1 MTISEHDDGPEA
13 TDIQAMAALWAV
25 RAQGDAFGESDIVAL
40 TEWLEASDAHADAY
54 RNAVAVWE
62 GFDLS
67 EFAAKP
73 AVASQP
79 EIPVV
84 VRLADRKPRVTRPPV
99 WAWGAGGAV
108 AACLAAALVLPQLAA
123 RPDPVAVYQT
133 VKGQRQTVALSDGT
147 ELRLNTD
154 TKVSVQIGKAGRKLT
169 LDHGEIALKV
179 VHDEK
184 RPFTL
189 DSGDLRLTDIGTEFN
204 VLRGDSD
211 TRVTVREGSVMLK
224 PITATDIQPV
234 VLRSGDL
241 GVHRD
246 GNFASTVN
254 KVNADEAFAW
264 QTAHAVYRNQPLSVV
279 VKDLNRY
286 FATPI
291 TVDKDAGQMRLNA
304 VLTLDSESSVVG
316 RLQDYLPLDAKTT
329 AQGIVLS
336 RGSGRNR

>member
-1 MTISEHDDGPEA
+1 MAVFEHDNDPEA

-25 RAQGDAFGESDIVAL
+25 RAQGETFGEQDIIAL

-54 RNAVAVWE
+54 RQAVLTWE
-62 GFDLS
+62 GFDLTAPVQ
-67 EFAAKP
+67 AAP
-73 AVASQP
+73 VSQP

-84 VRLADRKPRVTRPPV
+84 VRLADRKPRNARPPV

-133 VKGQRQTVALSDGT
+133 VKGQRQTVALADGT
-147 ELRLNTD
+147 ELKLNTD
-154 TKVSVQIGKAGRKLT
+154 TKVSVQIGKAGRKLV
-169 LDHGEIALKV
+169 LDHGEVALKV

-189 DSGDLRLTDIGTEFN
+189 DSGDVRLTDIGTEFN
-204 VLRGDSD
+204 VLRGEAD

-224 PITATDIQPV
+224 PITAPDIQPV
-234 VLRSGDL
+234 VLRSGYL
-241 GVHRD
+241 AVHRD
-246 GNFASTVN
+246 GGFASTVN
-254 KVNADEAFAW
+254 KVNVDEAFAW

-316 RLQDYLPLDAKTT
+316 RLQEYLPLDVKTT

-336 RGSGRNR
+336 RGSGRGH

>member
-1 MTISEHDDGPEA
+1 MATFEQEPDPEA
-13 TDIQAMAALWAV
+13 TDIQAMAAFWAV
-25 RAQGDAFGESDIVAL
+25 RAQGDAFGEADIVAL

-54 RNAVAVWE
+54 RDAVALWE

-67 EFAAKP
+67 QAIAEPVAAP
-73 AVASQP
+73 QT

-84 VRLADRKPRVTRPPV
+84 VHLADRKPRPV
-99 WAWGAGGAV
+99 RSPIWTWGAGGAI
-108 AACLAAALVLPQLAA
+108 AAGLAAAFILPQIAA
-123 RPDPVAVYQT
+123 KPDPVAVYQT
-133 VKGQRQTVALSDGT
+133 VKGQRQTITLADGS
-147 ELRLNTD
+147 ELKLNTG
-154 TKVSVQIGKAGRKLT
+154 TQVSVQIGKVGRRLK
-169 LDHGEIALKV
+169 LDHGEVALKV

-189 DSGDLRLTDIGTEFN
+189 DTGDVRLTDIGTEFN
-204 VLRGDSD
+204 VRRDEAD
-211 TRVTVREGSVMLK
+211 TQVTVREGSVSLK
-224 PITATDIQPV
+224 PIKAADADAV

-246 GNFASTVN
+246 GVFASTVN
-254 KVNADEAFAW
+254 RVNAEEAFAW

-286 FATPI
+286 FETPI
-291 TVDKDAGQMRLNA
+291 MVDKDAGQMRLNA

-316 RLQDYLPLDAKTT
+316 RLQEFLPLDVKTT

-336 RGSGRNR
+336 RGSGRIR